1 MSTMMC
7 PDLVVGEV
15 GFGNDFGSS
24 AELEFYRNEDRQ
36 HTSEIAD
43 LRRENREL
51 IRRVNRL
58 KRALERCAALSEDV
72 ANDKHEALLEA
83 AQPL

>member
-15 GFGNDFGSS
+15 GFGPTFASNPVD
-24 AELEFYRNEDRQ
+24 NEI
-36 HTSEIAD
+36 IAD
-43 LRRENREL
+43 LRAENREL
-51 IRRVNRL
+51 IRRINRL

-72 ANDKHEALLEA
+72 SNEKHEALLEA
-83 AQPL
+83 SQRL

>member
-1 MSTMMC
+1 VSTII

-15 GFGNDFGSS
+15 GFGRDFGSS
-24 AELEFYRNEDRQ
+24 AELKFYRNEDKR
-36 HTSEIAD
+36 HSAEIAD
-43 LRRENREL
+43 LQRENREL
-51 IRRVNRL
+51 IKRINRL

-72 ANDKHEALLEA
+72 ANDKHEALLEV